1 MPLIATGASKA
12 DAVAKMI
19 EGPLSA
25 ACPAS
30 ALQLHAR
37 ATIVLDQEA
46 AAAFALSDYYETV
59 HPQGQA
65 SAFD

>member
-1 MPLIATGASKA
+1 LLATGTSKA

-37 ATIVLDQEA
+37 ATIILDQGA
-46 AAAFALSDYYETV
+46 ASTLALTDYYENV
-59 HPQGQA
+59 HPRGQA